1 MVPCFY
7 KFRRQRMCPG
17 GSSGS
22 SHNVACP
29 LIWFLGTGAFR
40 TVTQET
46 RSVVLYSEW
55 WAVALA
61 FLLQRACPP
70 GPQLLKSC
78 TLLKTLM
85 TTRAVVIFIN
95 SRCLQEQR
103 LLKMLFKNKFYFS
116 EQF

>member
-1 MVPCFY
+1 
-7 KFRRQRMCPG
+7 MCPG

-61 FLLQRACPP
+61 FLLQEKQIFVVVS
-70 GPQLLKSC
+70 QLEFGDVCCHS
-78 TLLKTLM
+78 T
-85 TTRAVVIFIN
+85 
-95 SRCLQEQR
+95 
-103 LLKMLFKNKFYFS
+103 S
-116 EQF
+116 ELR

>member
-22 SHNVACP
+22 SHNTACP
-29 LIWFLGTGAFR
+29 LIWFLETGAFR
-40 TVTQET
+40 TVKQET

-55 WAVALA
+55 WALA

-85 TTRAVVIFIN
+85 TTRAVVIFIK
-95 SRCLQEQR
+95 SRYLQEQR